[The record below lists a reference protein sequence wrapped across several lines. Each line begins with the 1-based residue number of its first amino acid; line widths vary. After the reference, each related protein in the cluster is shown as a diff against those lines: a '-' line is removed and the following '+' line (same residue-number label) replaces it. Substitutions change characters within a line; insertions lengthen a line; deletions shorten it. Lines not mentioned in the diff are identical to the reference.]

1 MRALAIRELHRYHWV
16 VTSGVGDPLQTKLS
30 FILRV
35 DPTEAVPVTV
45 NTPEVIAGDIPIS
58 AVASEKTE
66 FDETVLVAISAT
78 LMYLPAWLVGTLNVI
93 AMAPGIVEQLG
104 ASVLVWFEQEYH

>member
-1 MRALAIRELHRYHWV
+1 MRALAIRALHRYHWV
-16 VTSGVGDPLQTKLS
+16 VTAGVGDPLQTKLL

-45 NTPEVIAGDIPIS
+45 NAPEVIAGDIPMS

-66 FDETVLVAISAT
+66 VDETVLVAISAT
-78 LMYLPAWLVGTLNVI
+78 LMYLPAWVVGTFHEI
-93 AMAPGIVEQLG
+93 ATAPEIAEQID